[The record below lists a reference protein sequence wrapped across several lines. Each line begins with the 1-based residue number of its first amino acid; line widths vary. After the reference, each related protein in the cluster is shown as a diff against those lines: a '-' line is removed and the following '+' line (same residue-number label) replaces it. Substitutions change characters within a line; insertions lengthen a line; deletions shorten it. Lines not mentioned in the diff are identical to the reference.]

1 MEDPN
6 DTSETEDTPE
16 ENSTDG
22 IGTEEVEKENND
34 NIDPDVKTNKAKLFF
49 RNLVGKIKKVFKKK

>member
-16 ENSTDG
+16 EN
-22 IGTEEVEKENND
+22 GTEKIVAEEVEKENSD
-34 NIDPDVKTNKAKLFF
+34 MKTNKVKLFF
-49 RNLVGKIKKVFKKK
+49 CNLVGKIKKLFKKK